1 MGRHPLHKAVLLLA
15 AALLALTTSPARA
28 EFAYGSQR
36 ALLVV
41 EAESMRP
48 LIAYQADRPLPIAS
62 LTKLMTALIAA
73 DYLRMDELY
82 PLTEEES
89 RALGVSHLTGR
100 KLIEL
105 MLIASSNQA
114 AQVVARLVSG
124 RVDRFAE
131 LMNRRAQRLGM
142 THTHFVNPSG
152 LPAGGEAYST
162 ASDLLILLEEFLRHP
177 ELVAISRQSEVE
189 LAGKRYPHTLSRLRR
204 LVPELGG
211 FKTGWTK
218 EAGRCYI
225 LELGRGRR
233 RYFIISLG
241 SPTRRQGTK
250 DILTLANLLGFS
262 IKAKEKKA
270 GPSF

>member
-1 MGRHPLHKAVLLLA
+1 MGRHPLHKAALLLA
-15 AALLALTTSPARA
+15 AALLTLAPTAARS

-41 EAESMRP
+41 EARSMRP

-73 DYLRMDELY
+73 DYLKLDELY

-114 AQVVARLVSG
+114 ARVVARLISG
-124 RVDRFAE
+124 QVDRFAE
-131 LMNRRAQRLGM
+131 LMNRRAERLGM
-142 THTHFVNPSG
+142 SRTHFVNPSG
-152 LPAGGEAYST
+152 LPADGEAYST
-162 ASDLLILLEEFLRHP
+162 ASDLLILLQEFLSRP
-177 ELVAISRQSEVE
+177 ELVAISRQAEVE
-189 LAGKRYPHTLSRLRR
+189 LGGRRYPHTLSRLRR
-204 LVPELGG
+204 LIPQLGG
-211 FKTGWTK
+211 FKTGWTR
-218 EAGRCYI
+218 EAGRCYLI
-225 LELGRGRR
+225 ELGSGSR
-233 RYFIISLG
+233 RYYIISLG
-241 SPTRRQGTK
+241 SPTRRQGIK

-262 IKAKEKKA
+262 VKTK
-270 GPSF
+270 